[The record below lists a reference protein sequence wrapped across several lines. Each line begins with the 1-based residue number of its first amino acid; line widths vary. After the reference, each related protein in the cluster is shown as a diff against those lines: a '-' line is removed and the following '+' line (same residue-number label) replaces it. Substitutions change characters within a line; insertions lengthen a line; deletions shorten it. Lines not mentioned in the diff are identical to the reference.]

1 MKINPKR
8 MAGKTGG
15 RSLALMLAGL
25 AAMTSFRANAAF
37 TESKLNDIAV
47 KNDGGSIIVYH
58 AGTGGNPVPLSMGIL
73 VHIMKMLTCIT
84 RSAGWALA
92 FRRRAIFQKSV
103 ICRAAIRRE
112 E

>member
-25 AAMTSFRANAAF
+25 AAMASFRANATF

-47 KNDGGSIIVYH
+47 KDEDGAIIIYH
-58 AGTGGNPVPLSMGIL
+58 AGTGGNPSAAFDGNTDAVNNYYENGDVTKKNGSSGIS
-73 VHIMKMLTCIT
+73 VGH
-84 RSAGWALA
+84 
-92 FRRRAIFQKSV
+92 FRPPES
-103 ICRAAIRRE
+103 C
-112 E
+112 

>member
-1 MKINPKR
+1 MKINPER

-25 AAMTSFRANAAF
+25 AAMASFRANATF

-58 AGTGGNPVPLSMGIL
+58 AGTGGNPSAAFDGN
-73 VHIMKMLTCIT
+73 KETFYENGDCIIK
-84 RSAGWALA
+84 SAGWALA
-92 FRRRAIFQKSV
+92 FRRRGIFRRSAT
-103 ICRAAIRRE
+103 CRAAVRRKE
-112 E
+112 

>member
-25 AAMTSFRANAAF
+25 AAMASFRANATF

-58 AGTGGNPVPLSMGIL
+58 AGTGGNPSAAFDGNTDTYYENAKCVI
-73 VHIMKMLTCIT
+73 
-84 RSAGWALA
+84 RSVGWVLA
-92 FRRRAIFQKSV
+92 SRRRAIFQKSV
-103 ICRAAIRRE
+103 ICRAASRRE